1 MINITIRAYHCT
13 CFQAVLSS
21 LGRDA
26 EEPLLEGHVQGA
38 DGLFLLPV
46 SLQVV
51 NGLAAPQLAA
61 LHAVAVVVAVD
72 ALESLQ
78 LPHDVHGVPLDE
90 GVLCGVLGLKQTD
103 RRPPVTADSKG
114 AW

>member
-1 MINITIRAYHCT
+1 MHSIRAYHRT
-13 CFQAVLSS
+13 RFQPVLSS

-26 EEPLLEGHVQGA
+26 EEPLLEGHIQGA

-61 LHAVAVVVAVD
+61 LHAVAVVVAIN

-78 LPHDVHGVPLDE
+78 LPHDIHGVPLDE
-90 GVLCGVLGLKQTD
+90 GVLRGVLGLKWTD
-103 RRPPVTADSKG
+103 RCPLVTADSKG